1 MKMSI
6 IVFFIIIFLLFV
18 WYLVYPYNVENFEM
32 DKKLDFYVI
41 TMKNPDRLKN
51 IEEQEGKINKNVT
64 EKIKI
69 ELIDAVVGVDLDL
82 KNMVNEGILSPE
94 FVDKNNIDDTSKHRR
109 RVIGC
114 YASHLKNYDI
124 IKRKGNNGY
133 SVIFEDDFDIKNE
146 DFLDVVIKALN
157 DLQNHDFDMLFLG
170 NNHRNYGNGE
180 VLKNKGDLLVNNIHF
195 VNGGQYFYGTHAIL
209 INNKNISKIIDKTK
223 FIHSEIDT
231 KLQSLSGGE
240 LKILVLYPDIVE
252 QQPDKFLPT
261 TIQFEGMSLFK
272 SQLFS

>member
-18 WYLVYPYNVENFEM
+18 WYLVYPYNLENFEM

-82 KNMVNEGILSPE
+82 KNMVSEGILSPE
-94 FVDKNNIDDTSKHRR
+94 FVDKNNIDDTSKYRR

-114 YASHLKNYDI
+114 YASHLKIYDT

-146 DFLDVVIKALN
+146 DFLDVVIKALK

-209 INNKNISKIIDKTK
+209 VNNKNISKIIDKTK
-223 FIHSEIDT
+223 FINSEIDT
-231 KLQSLSGGE
+231 KLQSLSGGD
-240 LKILVLYPDIVE
+240 LKIFVLYPDIVE
-252 QQPDKFLPT
+252 QQPDKLLPT